1 MIPRKE
7 IPALEEAIRKA
18 VNEHGHPDELE
29 QANIEGEGISPDT
42 AEVAF
47 ALLTSDLFPTDPG
60 EAVAKWLRLIGEYSE
75 GGE

>member
-1 MIPRKE
+1 VIPRKE
-7 IPALEEAIRKA
+7 IPALEEAIRNA

-47 ALLTSDLFPTDPG
+47 
-60 EAVAKWLRLIGEYSE
+60 
-75 GGE
+75 